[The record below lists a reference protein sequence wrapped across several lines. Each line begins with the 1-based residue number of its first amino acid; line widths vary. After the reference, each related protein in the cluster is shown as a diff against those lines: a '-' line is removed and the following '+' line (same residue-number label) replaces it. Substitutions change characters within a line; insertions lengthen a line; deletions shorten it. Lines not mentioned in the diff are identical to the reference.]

1 MQDDRPLTVERLLN
15 RISRSINEEQ
25 YMLMEYLGPIV
36 DGCRTALS
44 VSVEEAR
51 TLHKLSESE
60 FEKYMENTGSA
71 FSDLAI
77 CFDLVDVDESYSLVF
92 EKGRVVVY
100 DDCLEPNVVVKSDR
114 ETILALLDSDPSF
127 SLENGL
133 GKAIQIIGEDSME
146 VVEALGFLCY
156 PSLLRVAQSG
166 VDPSSLLSEDAD
178 AIILAAASD
187 AVTNVVRKWID
198 LQLTKSHSTSL

>member
-1 MQDDRPLTVERLLN
+1 
-15 RISRSINEEQ
+15 
-25 YMLMEYLGPIV
+25 MEYLGPIV
-36 DGCRTALS
+36 DGCRAALS
-44 VSVEEAR
+44 VGVEEAR

-100 DDCLEPNVVVKSDR
+100 DDCLEPNVVVRSDK

-187 AVTNVVRKWID
+187 AVMNVVKKWID
-198 LQLTKSHSTSL
+198 LQLAKSRSTSL